1 MEKTSLEFHGVH
13 VMEPENEL
21 CALLRWV
28 EGNKILP
35 VWLSPLEGSR
45 VMQRL
50 DGYSETRPNTHD
62 LLLEFIEMAGGVG
75 SIEIV
80 NYYEGT
86 FMIDIVDETGEVHD
100 AKLTDALVV
109 SEHFGVPITVVQEL
123 LNKVSVFVTADDME
137 AYFGFH
143 FDPPVPPVAEEAG
156 ETLGSDSSASGNPQA
171 DADFEAMMRSL
182 GVSEEDFLEENDG
195 KETNDTRVTNDDNGD
210 KEV

>member
-1 MEKTSLEFHGVH
+1 MRVA
-13 VMEPENEL
+13 
-21 CALLRWV
+21 ALGRR
-28 EGNKILP
+28 KQDPP

-109 SEHFGVPITVVQEL
+109 SEHFGVPITVDQEL

-143 FDPPVPPVAEEAG
+143 FDPPFPP
-156 ETLGSDSSASGNPQA
+156 LRKKQGNP
-171 DADFEAMMRSL
+171 RL
-182 GVSEEDFLEENDG
+182 GQLCFRKSPGRCRL
-195 KETNDTRVTNDDNGD
+195 
-210 KEV
+210 

>member
-1 MEKTSLEFHGVH
+1 
-13 VMEPENEL
+13 
-21 CALLRWV
+21 
-28 EGNKILP
+28 
-35 VWLSPLEGSR
+35 
-45 VMQRL
+45 MQRL

-86 FMIDIVDETGEVHD
+86 LMIDIVDETGEVHD

-109 SEHFGVPITVVQEL
+109 SEHFGVPITVDQEL

-143 FDPPVPPVAEEAG
+143 FDPPFPRCGRSRKP
-156 ETLGSDSSASGNPQA
+156 SAQTALLQEIPRQ
-171 DADFEAMMRSL
+171 MPILR
-182 GVSEEDFLEENDG
+182 
-195 KETNDTRVTNDDNGD
+195 R
-210 KEV
+210 